1 MMAERKSTGRLI
13 DRLPAVRGRYTEA
26 ADLSRVTWFKVGG
39 PAEVMFRPVDQD
51 DLAAFLAAKPADVPV
66 TVLGVASN
74 LLVRDGGI
82 DGVVIRLGRGFTE
95 ITTNGTEV
103 TAGAAALDLNV
114 AIAARAAGIAGLEF
128 LSGIPGLIGGALRM
142 NAGAYGREMTNVT
155 VAATAL
161 DASGKL
167 HKLTPADLGFTYR
180 HSAIAED
187 WIFTGATLQ
196 GEAGSPD
203 AIQARMD
210 EIQTARAET
219 QPLRTPTG
227 GSTFKNPADPKA
239 GGHKAWQLIDAA
251 GCRGLRMGGAQ
262 VSELH
267 CNFLINVG
275 GATAADIEALGE
287 EVRRRVFAHSGVT
300 LDWEIKRIGK
310 LSSDSSGP
318 GLHAVSGAA

>member
-1 MMAERKSTGRLI
+1 MMAERKSSDRLI
-13 DRLPAVRGRYTEA
+13 DRLPAVRGRYSEA

-39 PAEVMFRPVDQD
+39 PAEVMFRPVDPD
-51 DLAAFLAAKPADVPV
+51 DLAAFLAGKPADVPV
-66 TVLGVASN
+66 TLLGVGSN

-82 DGVVIRLGRGFTE
+82 DGVVIRLGRGFAE
-95 ITTNGTEV
+95 ISTDGATV

-114 AIAARAAGIAGLEF
+114 AIAARSAGIAGLEF

-142 NAGAYGREMTNVT
+142 NAGAYGREMTDV
-155 VAATAL
+155 VIAATAL
-161 DASGKL
+161 DASGRL
-167 HKLTPADLGFTYR
+167 HKLTHAELGFTYR
-180 HSAIAED
+180 HSAIPED
-187 WIFTGATLQ
+187 WIFASATLQ
-196 GEAGSPD
+196 GEPGAPE

-210 EIQTARAET
+210 EIQKARAET

-227 GSTFKNPADPKA
+227 GSTFKNPQ
-239 GGHKAWQLIDAA
+239 GYKAWQLIDAA
-251 GCRGLRMGGAQ
+251 GCRGLRLGGAQ

-310 LSSDSSGP
+310 ALA
-318 GLHAVSGAA
+318 GLHSVGGAQ

>member
-1 MMAERKSTGRLI
+1 MMAERKSTERLI

-39 PAEVMFRPVDQD
+39 PAEVMFRPVDFD
-51 DLAAFLAAKPADVPV
+51 DLAAFLAAKPEGVPV

-82 DGVVIRLGRGFTE
+82 DGVVIRLGRGFTD
-95 ITTNGTEV
+95 ITTDGTQV

-142 NAGAYGREMTNVT
+142 NAGAYGREMTDVVT
-155 VAATAL
+155 AATAL
-161 DASGKL
+161 DATGKL

-180 HSAIAED
+180 HSAVAED
-187 WIFTGATLQ
+187 WIFTSATLQ
-196 GEAGSPD
+196 GEAGEPA

-210 EIQTARAET
+210 EIQKARAET

-227 GSTFKNPADPKA
+227 GSTFKNPD
-239 GGHKAWQLIDAA
+239 GHKAWQLIDAA

-287 EVRRRVFAHSGVT
+287 EVRRRVFDKSGVT

-310 LSSDSSGP
+310 TLP
-318 GLHAVSGAA
+318 GLRTVGGAQ